1 VTERVTTVVNLA
13 IFHANAL
20 SLDREVA
27 AAAVDSAV
35 AEGVEWSAIIAMRRA
50 ICRGSAPVEAGAA
63 VAAADAEAVTAI
75 TAANL
80 GICLAT
86 APSRDK
92 VAAVEAVVEIAT
104 TAVNRGTFHGI
115 ARSLDKGAAAD
126 AVAALAFNA
135 IVARV
140 TVTPSANAASE
151 NWGIFFPV
159 KCVSKVS
166 NLRTFKVLLKT
177 ELRVGVQHNFQFFR
191 CNCLFTLYLS
201 P

>member
-1 VTERVTTVVNLA
+1 VTERVTTAVNLA

-27 AAAVDSAV
+27 AAVDSAAV
-35 AEGVEWSAIIAMRRA
+35 EGVEWSAIIAMRRA

-86 APSRDK
+86 ARSRDK
-92 VAAVEAVVEIAT
+92 VAAVAAAVEIAT
-104 TAVNRGTFHGI
+104 TAVNRGTFQGI
-115 ARSLDKGAAAD
+115 VPSLDKAAAD
-126 AVAALAFNA
+126 AAAALVFNA

-151 NWGIFFPV
+151 NWGIFPV
-159 KCVSKVS
+159 ECVSKVS

-177 ELRVGVQHNFQFFR
+177 
-191 CNCLFTLYLS
+191 
-201 P
+201 

>member
-1 VTERVTTVVNLA
+1 VTERVTTAVNLA

-27 AAAVDSAV
+27 AAVDSAAV
-35 AEGVEWSAIIAMRRA
+35 EGVEWSAIIAMRRA

-86 APSRDK
+86 ARSRDK
-92 VAAVEAVVEIAT
+92 VAAVAAAVEIAT
-104 TAVNRGTFHGI
+104 TAVNRGTFQGI
-115 ARSLDKGAAAD
+115 VPSLDKAAAAD
-126 AVAALAFNA
+126 AAAALVFNA

-151 NWGIFFPV
+151 NWGIFPV
-159 KCVSKVS
+159 ECVSKVS

-177 ELRVGVQHNFQFFR
+177 
-191 CNCLFTLYLS
+191 
-201 P
+201 